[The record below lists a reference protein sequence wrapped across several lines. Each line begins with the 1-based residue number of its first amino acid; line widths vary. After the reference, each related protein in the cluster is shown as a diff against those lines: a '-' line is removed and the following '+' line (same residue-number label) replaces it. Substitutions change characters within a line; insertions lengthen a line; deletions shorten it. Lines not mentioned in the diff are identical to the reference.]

1 MDYLEGENGAPD
13 RIPRVAVCLGHS
25 GAPDV
30 ERPAIVIGAIPV
42 NALGNDVQTLATIL
56 SVSGGHNVSKV

>member
-1 MDYLEGENGAPD
+1 M
-13 RIPRVAVCLGHS
+13 AVCLGHS